1 MTTRERGA
9 MRDNHRRAIDRLVAE
24 LGEDPRFLAV
34 ILGGSVAR
42 GIELPDSD
50 IDLILVASQEEYA
63 RRVAARDFGYLNNE
77 VCDYPGG
84 YAEAKVMSLPFL
96 EEIADRGSEPARAAF
111 VGARILSS
119 RVPELQ
125 DLLERVTAYPEAERD
140 DKIRSFYAHFLTYY
154 WYLSEAERRNDRY
167 LLLRSATDF
176 ALFAGRLIL
185 AHNRI
190 LFPYHK
196 WFMHVL
202 RQAPEQPEGLID
214 ALERLLAEPCLESA
228 NPVLGGVMNFREWG
242 PPTHEAPARFMED
255 SEWNWRDGRAPVADR

>member
-1 MTTRERGA
+1 
-9 MRDNHRRAIDRLVAE
+9 MRDNHRRAIDRLAAE

-50 IDLILVASQEEYA
+50 IDLILVASQGEYA
-63 RRVAARDFGYLNNE
+63 RRLVTRDFGYLNHE

-84 YAEAKVMSLPFL
+84 YAEAKVMSLSFI

-111 VGARILSS
+111 VGARILASQI
-119 RVPELQ
+119 PELG
-125 DLLERVTAYPEAERD
+125 DLLERVTTYPEAERVA
-140 DKIRSFYAHFLTYY
+140 KIRSFYAHFFIHY

-167 LLLRSATDF
+167 LLIRSAADV

-196 WFMHVL
+196 WFMHEL
-202 RQAPEQPEGLID
+202 RRVPEKPDDLID
-214 ALERLLAEPCLESA
+214 LLERLLAEPCLDHA
-228 NPVLGGVMNFREWG
+228 NAVLACVANFREWEK
-242 PPTHEAPARFMED
+242 PEKDASAQFMEE
-255 SEWNWRDGRAPVADR
+255 SEWNWREGRAPVADR

>member
-1 MTTRERGA
+1 
-9 MRDNHRRAIDRLVAE
+9 MRDTHRRAIDRLVAE

-34 ILGGSVAR
+34 ILAGSVAR

-50 IDLILVASQEEYA
+50 IDLILVGSQEEYA
-63 RRVAARDFGYLNNE
+63 RRLAERDFGYLNND

-84 YAEAKVMSLPFL
+84 YAEAKVMSLPFI
-96 EEIADRGSEPARAAF
+96 EEIAERGSEPARAAF

-119 RVPELQ
+119 RIPELES
-125 DLLERVTAYPEAERD
+125 LLARVTTYPEAERD
-140 DKIRSFYAHFLTYY
+140 EKIRSFYAHFLIYY
-154 WYLSEAERRNDRY
+154 WYLSEAGRRNDRY
-167 LLLRSATDF
+167 LLVRSAADF

-202 RQAPEQPEGLID
+202 RQAPERPEGLID
-214 ALERLLAEPCLESA
+214 ALERLLREPCLDNA
-228 NPVLGGVMNFREWG
+228 NPVLGCVANFRDWG
-242 PPTHEAPARFMED
+242 QPTHDAAARFMEE

>member
-1 MTTRERGA
+1 MRG
-9 MRDNHRRAIDRLVAE
+9 NHRRAIERLTAE

-34 ILGGSVAR
+34 ILGGSISR

-50 IDLILVASQEEYA
+50 IDMILIATQEEYT
-63 RRVAARDFGYLNNE
+63 RRLAENDFGYLNEE

-84 YAEAKVMSLPFL
+84 YAEAKVMSLSFI

-119 RVPELQ
+119 RVPELET
-125 DLLERVTAYPEAERD
+125 LLERVTTYPETERIA
-140 DKIRSFYAHFLTYY
+140 KIRSFYAHFLIHY
-154 WYLSEAERRNDRY
+154 WYMSEAERRSERY
-167 LLLRSATDF
+167 LLMRSAAEF

-196 WFMHVL
+196 WFMHEL
-202 RQAPEQPEGLID
+202 RAAPEKPDDLID
-214 ALERLLAEPCLESA
+214 VLERLLAEPCVDTA
-228 NPVLGGVMNFREWG
+228 NPVLSCVANFRDWEK
-242 PPTHEAPARFMED
+242 PPRDAAAQFMQD
-255 SEWNWRDGRAPVADR
+255 SEWNWREGLAPVADR

>member
-1 MTTRERGA
+1 

-24 LGEDPRFLAV
+24 LEGDPRFLAV

-42 GIELPDSD
+42 GTELPDSD
-50 IDLILVASQEEYA
+50 IDLILVASQEEYS
-63 RRVAARDFGYLNNE
+63 RRLAARDFGYLNKE

-84 YAEAKVMSLPFL
+84 YAEAKVMSLSFI

-119 RVPELQ
+119 RVPELEN
-125 DLLERVTAYPEAERD
+125 LLERVTTYPEAERVT
-140 DKIRSFYAHFLTYY
+140 KIRSFYAHFLIHY

-167 LLLRSATDF
+167 LLMRSATEF

-196 WFMHVL
+196 WFMREL
-202 RQAPEQPEGLID
+202 RSVPEKPADLID
-214 ALERLLAEPCLESA
+214 GLERLLAEPCLDNA
-228 NPVLGGVMNFREWG
+228 NAVLACAANFREW
-242 PPTHEAPARFMED
+242 EKPARDAAAQFMEE
-255 SEWNWRDGRAPVADR
+255 SEWNWREGRAPVADR

>member
-1 MTTRERGA
+1 MRE
-9 MRDNHRRAIDRLVAE
+9 NHRRAIERLVIE

-50 IDLILVASQEEYA
+50 IDLILIASEEEYA
-63 RRVAARDFGYLNNE
+63 RRLAERDFGYLNSE

-84 YAEAKVMSLPFL
+84 YAEAKVMSLPFI

-111 VGARILSS
+111 VGAQVLSS
-119 RVPELQ
+119 RVPELES
-125 DLLERVTAYPEAERD
+125 LLQRVTTYPESERSA
-140 DKIRSFYAHFLTYY
+140 KIQTFYAHFLIHY
-154 WYLSEAERRNDRY
+154 WYLSEAERRNERY
-167 LLLRSATDF
+167 LLMRSATDF

-196 WFMHVL
+196 WFMHEL
-202 RQAPEQPEGLID
+202 RAAPEKPDDLID
-214 ALERLLAEPCLESA
+214 GLEGLLAEPCVDTA
-228 NPVLGGVMNFREWG
+228 NPVLSCVANFRDWEK
-242 PPTHEAPARFMED
+242 PPRDAAAQFMED
-255 SEWNWRDGRAPVADR
+255 SEWNWRDGLAPVGDR